1 MRTVTTTHNTAD
13 TIDALFSAQNAV
25 DRKIRERLVQKGAG
39 LFVDPHQIYGIVAE
53 EAKELMDALHKNNL
67 DGMRDELADIAVA
80 AIWGIA
86 SIDAFLDKEDV
97 SA

>member
-1 MRTVTTTHNTAD
+1 MKTVTTNHTKDDTANALY
-13 TIDALFSAQNAV
+13 DAIESVKA
-25 DRKIRERLVQKGAG
+25 KIKQRIAQKGAG

-53 EAKELMDALHKNNL
+53 EVKETMDALHENDLYDMQK
-67 DGMRDELADIAVA
+67 ELKDIAVA

-86 SIDAFLDKEDV
+86 SIEALLEKEDV